1 MLSIAE
7 QLRVLPRQSIGTVGR
22 VYPSCHAYR
31 ASPIVHLN
39 LVNGIIHPRIVMIRK
54 NPHAADHH
62 AAGQVSDIDET
73 GDRTQSRIEYTSSG
87 TCITVQ
93 SVLFHKIPGPQQYV
107 HGIRNTGATHESCRS
122 IHIPLDTCQSMFGA
136 LPGMSW
142 RHAVCSA
149 ISIVNARRLDLEPKA
164 RMQRSL
170 PTRSLILVGSGTI
183 PRSSAIT
190 LNTSTDMMMPVQR
203 RKQILNRVN
212 RPKPSAQRLR
222 MFRILRCIGP
232 HSQLILQPDVRTAE
246 SLGGGTECG
255 EMCKRFE
262 GNGIGK
268 RETQIVQFVHNLQGV
283 KRFGERDFHAM
294 LHSTM
299 LRRERDQLL
308 GGGEKQATCCPTLPG
323 RSMRDSRRRLP
334 GR

>member
-1 MLSIAE
+1 MPMGKSVASTKPVTARSRGLNTRHPA
-7 QLRVLPRQSIGTVGR
+7 RVQGYGPFSSTRSPDHSNMFMASATQVPDNMVNIPRAYRSTPVNQCSVRSRACRGVTPYVPQ
-22 VYPSCHAYR
+22 YPS
-31 ASPIVHLN
+31 S
-39 LVNGIIHPRIVMIRK
+39 M
-54 NPHAADHH
+54 HAAW
-62 AAGQVSDIDET
+62 IW
-73 GDRTQSRIEYTSSG
+73 
-87 TCITVQ
+87 
-93 SVLFHKIPGPQQYV
+93 
-107 HGIRNTGATHESCRS
+107 N
-122 IHIPLDTCQSMFGA
+122 
-136 LPGMSW
+136 
-142 RHAVCSA
+142 
-149 ISIVNARRLDLEPKA
+149 RRLDCSVLV
-164 RMQRSL
+164 QRDCSA
-170 PTRSLILVGSGTI
+170 SWGSGTI
-183 PRSSAIT
+183 PRSSAIARSK
-190 LNTSTDMMMPVQR
+190 STDMMMPVQR

-268 RETQIVQFVHNLQGV
+268 RGTQIVQFVHNLQGV
-283 KRFGERDFHAM
+283 ERFGGRVFHAM

-308 GGGEKQATCCPTLPG
+308 GGKQATCCPTLPG